1 MKVNFIYGRVLKEG
15 QAPTRKPTIWQA
27 LATKLGREPSH
38 AEACAEVKRILSEA
52 SDADLVARATRGA
65 LPHQRK
71 RK

>member
-1 MKVNFIYGRVLKEG
+1 M
-15 QAPTRKPTIWQA
+15 TRKPTIWQA
-27 LATKLGREPSH
+27 LASKLGREPSH

-52 SDADLVARATRGA
+52 SDAKLIEQAGRGA

>member
-1 MKVNFIYGRVLKEG
+1 M
-15 QAPTRKPTIWQA
+15 THKPTIWQA
-27 LATKLGREPSH
+27 LAAKLGREPSH

-52 SDADLVARATRGA
+52 NEASLVARATRGA